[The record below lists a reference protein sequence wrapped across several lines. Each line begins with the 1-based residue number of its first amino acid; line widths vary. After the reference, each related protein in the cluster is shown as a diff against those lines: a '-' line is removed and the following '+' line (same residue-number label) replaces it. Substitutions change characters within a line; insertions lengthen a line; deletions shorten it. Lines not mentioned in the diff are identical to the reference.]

1 MGMTFKDL
9 FEKGLSV
16 VKEIGDIIKNALST
30 LYAKDNEVIGKYVL
44 ILVIAGLLIFGLR
57 LLSDE
62 VDEYRGREG
71 NESRKLPWYLRYR
84 TLFLVIIFLYAIIFV
99 LIL

>member
-1 MGMTFKDL
+1 MTYQDL
-9 FEKGLSV
+9 FDKGGSV
-16 VKEIGDIIKNALST
+16 AKEIGAIIKSGLST

-44 ILVIAGLLIFGLR
+44 ILAIAGLLIFGLR

-62 VDEYRGREG
+62 VEEYRGREG
-71 NESRKLPWYLRYR
+71 NESKKLPWYLRNW
-84 TLFLVIIFLYAIIFV
+84 TLFFGIIFLYTIIFV

>member
-1 MGMTFKDL
+1 MTFQDL

-16 VKEIGDIIKNALST
+16 VRVIGDIIKNALST
-30 LYAKDNEVIGKYVL
+30 LYAKDNEVIVKYVL

-71 NESRKLPWYLRYR
+71 NESRKLPWYLRYW

>member
-1 MGMTFKDL
+1 MTFQDL
-9 FEKGLSV
+9 FEQGLSV
-16 VKEIGDIIKNALST
+16 AKVLGEIISNALGT

-44 ILVIAGLLIFGLR
+44 VLAIAGLLIFGLR
-57 LLSDE
+57 LIRDE
-62 VDEYRGREG
+62 VEEFRGREG

-84 TLFLVIIFLYAIIFV
+84 TIFLLIIFLYAIIFV

>member
-1 MGMTFKDL
+1 MTFHDL
-9 FEKGLSV
+9 LDKAVSV
-16 VKEIGDIIKNALST
+16 TKEIGTIIINGLST

-44 ILVIAGLLIFGLR
+44 VLAIGGLLIFGLR

-62 VDEYRGREG
+62 VEEYRDRAGDR
-71 NESRKLPWYLRYR
+71 SKKLPWYMRYW
-84 TLFLVIIFLYAIIFV
+84 TLFLGILFLYAVIFV

>member
-1 MGMTFKDL
+1 MTFQDL
-9 FEKGLSV
+9 IESV
-16 VKEIGDIIKNALST
+16 LPVVNEIGENVKNALSA

-44 ILVIAGLLIFGLR
+44 VLAIAGLLIFGLR

-62 VDEYRGREG
+62 VEEYRDREG
-71 NESRKLPWYLRYR
+71 NETKKLPWYLRYT
-84 TLFLVIIFLYAIIFV
+84 TLFVVIIILYAILFV